1 MHTLKNAAVLCTFV
15 DTRHAI
21 EDFTYAEDYLD
32 KWVKGQVK
40 IIQQFPKVVGVSLV
54 SLMKRYSKEVMDKP
68 TKAESPVHL
77 SFTAKFIFYFKINFA
92 DTFTF
97 NIIIYQ

>member
-1 MHTLKNAAVLCTFV
+1 MKDAKKVNYIRLGTRNAAVLCTCV

-40 IIQQFPKVVGVSLV
+40 TIQQFSKSSLSRWLV
-54 SLMKRYSKEVMDKP
+54 
-68 TKAESPVHL
+68 
-77 SFTAKFIFYFKINFA
+77 
-92 DTFTF
+92 
-97 NIIIYQ
+97 